1 MHTSSHAQPG
11 ADDKLGHSVLFMQ
24 LQLMYANM
32 TTALLGNFLTA
43 GLLTWLI
50 WYVNPPPLD
59 SISSA
64 AVRSV
69 AAVLTSGGGDALS
82 SAFEGSA
89 AMRARSL
96 GWLLV
101 QGLVSLGCGIVW
113 QHFWQRTGTRYGVEK
128 TYRVLQAIAL
138 VVGFTWGIGCFLL
151 YQLESSAITL
161 GMASLLG
168 GLSGG
173 LLAAVG
179 VRARF
184 YWLVALPMGAGL
196 IGVLLYYGSQI
207 SPVLPVALLLLL
219 FCNGVFAHNAER
231 HIGNAISL
239 RFENLALVEQ
249 LREQTRVA
257 EQANRAKS
265 KFLASAS
272 HDLRQPAHAL
282 NLFLV
287 SLSSTRLDSQQEML
301 VKHARAA
308 SLASREMLDTLLD
321 FSRIEAGVMT
331 PKPCAMPMAG
341 LMRQLEDE
349 FGPQADA
356 KGLVYRSRDCLAHV
370 HCDLALLSLILRNLI
385 GNAIRYTSR
394 GGVLVAVRT
403 RGPDKV
409 VQVWDTGVGIEP
421 SLHEKI
427 FQEFYQIE
435 NQTGGHPKGL
445 GLGLAIVRQLV
456 DSLGLHLTL
465 ASQPGK
471 GTVFSLRIPGASDT
485 REIAQAC
492 SATSPIFE
500 PGALDGSL
508 VPLHGLSVLVVDDEW
523 LVREGMRLLLG
534 QWGCSVNAFRDIEGA
549 TRYIKCFTGP
559 GRPFDLLLTDYRL
572 ENGITGSE
580 VIQVVR
586 AALQGLPGFDDFDP
600 PVIIV
605 TGDTDPLRILQAH
618 GVGATLLHKPIVTQV
633 LYEEL
638 AKVRARLDQECR
650 LRDRGTRH
658 SSRVDPDRPEPA

>member
-1 MHTSSHAQPG
+1 
-11 ADDKLGHSVLFMQ
+11 MQ

-50 WYVNPPPLD
+50 WYVNPTPLD
-59 SISSA
+59 GMSSA
-64 AVRSV
+64 AVRPV
-69 AAVLTSGGGDALS
+69 VAVLTSDGGDVLS
-82 SAFEGSA
+82 SVFEGSTA
-89 AMRARSL
+89 IRARSL

-101 QGLVSLGCGIVW
+101 QGLVSLGCAVVW
-113 QHFWQRTGTRYGVEK
+113 QHFWQRTGTRYSVER
-128 TYRVLQAIAL
+128 TYGVLQAIAL
-138 VVGFTWGIGCFLL
+138 AVGFTWGVGCFLL

-287 SLSSTRLDSQQEML
+287 SLNATRLDSQQETL
-301 VKHARAA
+301 VKHAKAA

-370 HCDLALLSLILRNLI
+370 HCDPALLSLILRNLI

-394 GGVLVAVRT
+394 GGVLVAIRS
-403 RGPDKV
+403 RGRDKV
-409 VQVWDTGVGIEP
+409 IQVWDTGVGIEP
-421 SLHEKI
+421 SQHEEI
-427 FQEFYQIE
+427 FQEFYQIKNKE
-435 NQTGGHPKGL
+435 GVHPKGL

-465 ASQPGK
+465 ASRPGK
-471 GTVFSLRIPGASDT
+471 GTVFSLRIPVVRDPCH
-485 REIAQAC
+485 IAQAGTVLPPL
-492 SATSPIFE
+492 SES
-500 PGALDGSL
+500 GAGSL
-508 VPLHGLSVLVVDDEW
+508 VPLHGLNVLVVDDEW
-523 LVREGMRLLLG
+523 LVREGMRLLLS
-534 QWGCSVNAFRDIEGA
+534 QWGCTVNAFGDIEGA
-549 TRYIKCFTGP
+549 THYIERFKG
-559 GRPFDLLLTDYRL
+559 GGHPFDLLLTDYRL
-572 ENGITGSE
+572 ENGITASE
-580 VIQVVR
+580 VIQAVR
-586 AALQGLPGFDDFDP
+586 FTLQGLPGLGDFDP

-618 GVGATLLHKPIVTQV
+618 GIGATLLHKPIVTQV

-638 AKVRARLDQECR
+638 AKVRARLNQE
-650 LRDRGTRH
+650 GQPRH
-658 SSRVDPDRPEPA
+658 QVTWNPARADPERREPA